1 MRLILTFFKSALWP
15 VGGHTRV
22 GEVGVCRADM
32 MRRQAQ
38 MQDEQLRRQEESV
51 AKQEAV
57 RRSMNRLL
65 SSCRLSAHSVVC
77 LVHSEWQWWICSDIL
92 L

>member
-1 MRLILTFFKSALWP
+1 
-15 VGGHTRV
+15 
-22 GEVGVCRADM
+22 
-32 MRRQAQ
+32 

-77 LVHSEWQWWICSDIL
+77 LVHSE
-92 L
+92 